1 MFYLNDTYFP
11 FLNINY
17 NLSYFRMAFVL
28 EVRIRTHI
36 SNYVAADP

>member
-28 EVRIRTHI
+28 EVCIRTHI
-36 SNYVAADP
+36 CNDVEANP